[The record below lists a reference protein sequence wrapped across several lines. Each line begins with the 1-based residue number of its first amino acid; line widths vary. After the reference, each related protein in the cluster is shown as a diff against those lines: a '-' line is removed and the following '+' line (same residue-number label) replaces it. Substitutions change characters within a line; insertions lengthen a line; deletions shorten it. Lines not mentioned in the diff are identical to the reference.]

1 MNNETL
7 KPGIINLNLLPE
19 QWGLVACGR
28 KKQPYQKAWQ
38 KNPLNKD
45 QVGAEVKASR
55 CHAVGVL
62 CGTPSGG
69 LLFVDHDGPS
79 CTALIEQLS
88 GESVDNALPSTLVIS
103 SGRAGRAQYV
113 YRVPEM
119 FWGGIQTHKV
129 PTGAFGEDGKPE
141 QLEFRWDGCQ
151 SIVMGAH
158 PATAGYKWL
167 YDAESIT
174 TAPLWMIEQMLVS
187 QQVSESVSVSQSVAD
202 EPKSRQGSSASSSV
216 SQSAKS
222 YKEYSD
228 IDWAQEYL
236 AAIPATA
243 DYDTWLHVGMALHSV
258 SPDLLEE
265 WESWS
270 KGATNYDA
278 KACAYR
284 WARFERSGRSLG
296 TLGYLAK
303 KNGWAPLVSKSVTV
317 GQEDSDKLKT
327 RQGKD
332 SGSSVSQ
339 SVKSKDDISEKDT
352 EESLITDQEWARF
365 RQAMTSPGSFDPFLW
380 LPERLAKMARSDAA
394 RNSID
399 PMAIWA
405 YLLPA
410 TLSMMGRDTWLD
422 MSGYRVPNIAWSLL
436 IGDSGTGKSR
446 AKNLVMRPIEKW
458 NIEEFENWKLRV
470 DDWAQQEKA
479 KAKDKS
485 DDSTPNP
492 KPKCRRWM
500 VAQSTPEGVVRRLA
514 DQENNGMVWV
524 RDEVAG
530 LFKGLTQYSKDSDGP
545 EMLLESWDGGAIM
558 VDRADEDRSFAVESS
573 RMSLA
578 GGIQLKIF
586 SKIFETKEDAN
597 GTLGRSLC
605 VVPARIPYKRF
616 KGASVLPVELAK
628 VYQFIDSVDW
638 GTITPT
644 TEADDLF
651 TEVAEDFLNQKPP
664 SGNVEPWL
672 LKLPG
677 HTLRLAMAIH
687 AIECYYDRSKATQT
701 LTSDTM
707 ARAYHMAQHYQRH
720 FYYLMGASASDGVEG
735 ILAKIQEVACCSG
748 EGITPRD
755 VARGPAGS
763 RVDKMARAE
772 GMKPAAFCL
781 TLFHELA
788 DNGWGEVREAI
799 TSNGRKRV
807 TYHAFENHCS
817 KSTDQLTD
825 DAQIPE
831 HQGLRLVSEPLT
843 DADQSIDQPPD
854 TSLKDTRNKGF
865 ENVSNENGFTDQSN
879 NGEVEHSI
887 PISQNQSPPHST
899 NGNGSTNGYPQ
910 NGSAPPDY
918 TGLNPDNFKDYGF
931 EEF

>member
-7 KPGIINLNLLPE
+7 KAGIINLDLLPE

-202 EPKSRQGSSASSSV
+202 QSKNKQSKGSSSSV
-216 SQSAKS
+216 GQSVKS
-222 YKEYSD
+222 YKGYSD
-228 IDWAQEYL
+228 IDWAREYL

-258 SPDLLEE
+258 SPELLEE

-303 KNGWAPLVSKSVTV
+303 KNGWTAQVSELSAPVSTSQYGTDSSKAKQGKGSGGRVNKSVDSK
-317 GQEDSDKLKT
+317 EDIDL
-327 RQGKD
+327 
-332 SGSSVSQ
+332 VE
-339 SVKSKDDISEKDT
+339 DIVT
-352 EESLITDQEWARF
+352 PQEWERF
-365 RQAMTSPGSFDPFLW
+365 AQTMKTPGSFDPFLW
-380 LPERLAKMARSDAA
+380 LPEELAQIARSDAA
-394 RNSID
+394 RNSVD
-399 PMAIWA
+399 PMAIWG
-405 YLLPA
+405 YLFPA
-410 TLSMMGRDTWLD
+410 TLSMMGAGTKTNAW
-422 MSGYRVPNIAWSLL
+422 GIPNIGWSLVVA
-436 IGDSGTGKSR
+436 DSGMGKSR
-446 AKNLVMRPIEKW
+446 AKELVMDPLDEL
-458 NIEEFENWKLRV
+458 NAQEFEDWQARM
-470 DDWAQQEKA
+470 DDWSRQERA

-485 DDSTPNP
+485 DDSDPTP
-492 KPKCRRWM
+492 KPVCRRY
-500 VAQSTPEGVVRRLA
+500 VISHSTPEGMVKRLKDQDGHGVVA
-514 DQENNGMVWV
+514 C
-524 RDEVAG
+524 RDEFAG
-530 LFKGLTQYSKDSDGP
+530 WIRGLTQYNPNGNGM
-545 EMLLESWDGGAIM
+545 ELLLETWGGGSIL
-558 VDRADEDRSFAVESS
+558 VDRVREEDCFLVKSS
-573 RMSLA
+573 RLSLV
-578 GGIQLKIF
+578 GGIQPQIF
-586 SKIFETKEDAN
+586 ARIFELADPQ
-597 GTLGRSLC
+597 GILGRFMCLL
-605 VVPARIPYKRF
+605 PTEFPYKRY
-616 KGASVLPVELAK
+616 KGINMLPGLLK
-628 VYQFIDSVDW
+628 KIYRFIDQTEW
-638 GTITPT
+638 GTIALTDD
-644 TEADDLF
+644 ADDLF
-651 TEVAEDFLNQKPP
+651 TVVAEDFLNQPWP
-664 SGNVEPWL
+664 SLSVKPWL
-672 LKLPG
+672 KKLPG
-677 HTLRLAMAIH
+677 NTLRLAMAIH
-687 AIECYYDRSKATQT
+687 ALECYYDRTKNPQT
-701 LTSDTM
+701 LTADTL

-720 FYYLMGASASDGVEG
+720 FYHLMGVVSADGLEG
-735 ILAKIQEVACCSG
+735 ILAKIQTVACGNSD
-748 EGITPRD
+748 GITARD
-755 VARGPAGS
+755 IARGAAGS
-763 RVDKMARAE
+763 RIKALAQAE

-781 TLFHELA
+781 KLFHELA
-788 DNGWGEVREAI
+788 DNGWGEVRETLSANQRPKV
-799 TSNGRKRV
+799 S
-807 TYHAFENHCS
+807 YHANPNRCS
-817 KSTDQLTD
+817 NFTDSLTGVSETL
-825 DAQIPE
+825 E
-831 HQGLRLVSEPLT
+831 HQGLRPVSDPLT
-843 DADQSIDQPPD
+843 GTDSSTDSTPD
-854 TSLKDTRNKGF
+854 YTLKDTRNQGF
-865 ENVSNENGFTDQSN
+865 QDLDSENQFTDSSLST
-879 NGEVEHSI
+879 GE
-887 PISQNQSPPHST
+887 QNQYVSTSQTSPPHST
-899 NGNGSTNGYPQ
+899 NGNGFTNGHHQ
-910 NGSAPPDY
+910 NGTAPPDY
-918 TGLNPDNFKDYGF
+918 SGLNPDNFKDYGF